1 MNKKRVVVTGMGVV
15 ASNAVGLN
23 DFLTAIKEGKS
34 GIKFLPELQK
44 LNFGCQIGGVPDI
57 SNSKY
62 KEILERYNFEN
73 AGQNVKYSCIA
84 AAEAWLDAGFT
95 IPDPINSETDY
106 DTGVI
111 IGSGVGNIDMF
122 TDKIFPLVSQGSV
135 RKLRTHTAEFT
146 MFSAASVNVALLLG
160 CGNQI
165 SANSSAC
172 STGVESIILG
182 VERIRNGLAKRM
194 IVGSSEIASPYVWGA
209 FDSMRVL
216 CRDYNDTPE
225 KASRP
230 MSASASGFVPSA
242 GAGVLIL
249 EDLESAVKRKA
260 RIYAEI
266 LGVALNSGGQRKDGT
281 MQAPG
286 TEGVR
291 RCLSQSIEDA
301 GIHAEQIDYI
311 CGHLSSTMAD
321 VLEIN
326 NWAAVLNRYGN
337 DFPYINS
344 LKSITGH
351 TIGASGIIEAIAAIL
366 EIYNHFLF
374 PSINCEDI
382 HPKIKKV
389 ISEEKIVREN
399 KENINLNYVAKA
411 SFGFGDVNSCIIL
424 KKYNG

>member
-1 MNKKRVVVTGMGVV
+1 MNRKRVVVTGMGIV
-15 ASNAVGLN
+15 ASNATGLE
-23 DFLTAIKEGKS
+23 DFQNAIKEGKS
-34 GIKFLPELQK
+34 GIRFLPELQK

-62 KEILERYNFEN
+62 EDILEKYHFEN
-73 AGQNVKYSCIA
+73 AGQNVKYSCLA
-84 AAEAWLDAGFT
+84 AAEAWLDAGLT

-106 DTGVI
+106 ETGVI
-111 IGSGVGNIDMF
+111 IGSGVGNIDVF

-135 RKLRTHTAEFT
+135 RKLRSHTAEFT
-146 MFSAASVNVALLLG
+146 MFSAASANIALMLG
-160 CGNQI
+160 CGNHI
-165 SANSSAC
+165 SANSSTC
-172 STGVESIILG
+172 STGAESIILG

-230 MSASASGFVPSA
+230 MSASAAGFVPSA

-249 EDLESAVKRKA
+249 EDMDSALERKA

-266 LGVALNSGGQRKDGT
+266 SGVALNSGGQRKDGT

-291 RCLSQSIEDA
+291 RCLRQSIEDA
-301 GIHAEQIDYI
+301 GINTEQIDYI

-351 TIGASGIIEAIAAIL
+351 ALGASGTIETIAAI
-366 EIYNHFLF
+366 IQMYYGFLF
-374 PSINCEDI
+374 PSLNCEDV
-382 HPKIKKV
+382 HNKITDL
-389 ISEEKIVREN
+389 INPDKIVRN
-399 KENINLNYVAKA
+399 TIYTKNINFVAKA
-411 SFGFGDVNSCIIL
+411 SFGFGDINASLIL
-424 KKYNG
+424 KKI